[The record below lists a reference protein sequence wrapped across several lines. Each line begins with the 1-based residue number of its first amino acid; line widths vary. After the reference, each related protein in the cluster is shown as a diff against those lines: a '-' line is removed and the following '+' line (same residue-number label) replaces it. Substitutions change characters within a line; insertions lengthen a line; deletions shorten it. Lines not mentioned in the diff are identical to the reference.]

1 MNTALSILS
10 ALGALLSVPFA
21 EPPAITLVD
30 PTTLTPLELY
40 GDESPL
46 PSTDTNGW
54 VYARRNLVGYAL
66 THDARCLP
74 EGHPDLATD
83 RSPDN
88 PTCASVRAC
97 WHPSDPAGTRRHL
110 YTQVDTTTLT
120 SAPHD
125 GAVVWDEGLVAIAS
139 SSGIFART
147 FDCQSDGVPE
157 GTPLK
162 VNAGTQLTLP
172 PFYYAPFLLG
182 RRLCGF
188 WNPGLAENT
197 AERIELACLSR
208 PEDFIIHWPSGQPIF
223 SGQTVLRLADLDA
236 HLGIPA
242 LQPNAD
248 GTAPTIFDQN
258 LTPQPAVEQWFA
270 TPESATLPT
279 GDVYLTLIRKS
290 AATDGHTPGRYQNT
304 RWLVRLPPDLTSI
317 AALTVAHR
325 PRSPLRKL
333 WQTRANPDLEL
344 SRPFYAPQLDTLIFE
359 ANGQEFSNRRV
370 AFCDDFGNCV
380 EDVPLGTS
388 GALSRGFWVLAD
400 PTTHQLGYV
409 SAVDAFFSTARSYV
423 QPASTVTEGA
433 TLTRLGDHLA
443 WVFSSPSTP
452 PMTRL
457 IEFTPDHFDLD
468 GDGLTAAEED
478 ALSTSDLDFNSD
490 DDLIPDRVERDLG
503 LDPNSPTDPDGAP
516 VYPDGFGAT
525 EVTTSALAQRR
536 FAAKVPQDPV
546 TLGSTLVRSHAE
558 DGPLCTIHGGLGH
571 CFDAAGHEVSTFV
584 TEPNAKARAIA
595 HDGRHLV
602 TWHADGRLEAL
613 DLFTHEVKDLGNPT
627 PPPLDAGAGV
637 RMFPLDGRT
646 VYFARMPSLN
656 PGLMRYEDGAMTL
669 AFDLEQAEIAAGQ
682 RTTPSSVVDTMG
694 LSHEH
699 FEVLGFVATPTPA
712 TPDVFGPGPSA
723 SPEVELVFAVQGH
736 WRRYILGLRP
746 DGRLREILRTRLDGP
761 GDIDKSAEW
770 LGGLW
775 LDGPILA
782 TAGGFLQPVGLRLFT
797 GDSFLHRPVP
807 AFGALFVEQHV
818 APGVLVQPQQAG
830 LHELVAFQ
838 PELSPGET
846 LVFVSRWAG
855 GEFYLG
861 ADRYRFETAGRRPG
875 MLFRVGLRGG
885 MVPAWSLDPSTFDYD
900 FVEVTGMDLDPRHH
914 LCLAD
919 RGANQVWVYRPTQSG
934 LAPTVLAERFAAQG
948 VTDCRWRK
956 DGGLSLAVSSKVL
969 TRPAGGPPSTFSA
982 FVEDTSAPPG
992 TLFAKGPGVD
1002 LELVDKS
1009 TFVAGP
1015 EADFARVTYDGL
1027 TLTTP
1032 WGTLPLTATSKLAT
1046 KTPPPIALRPDGR
1059 VLVTGHIPYD
1069 GPKAEPL
1076 VIADPSTPSQPTTY
1090 VALEGHILGELG
1102 HATAVATV
1110 PWTHFSDPWTG
1121 APLDPADPFTPPASP
1136 TFPTPT
1142 APTAG
1147 VPVDDPTP
1155 TAQASDDGCAG
1166 NPGAIPLWLCLT
1178 LLVFARVVRH
1188 PLSRA
1193 ARPPARPSKPR

>member
-10 ALGALLSVPFA
+10 ALSSAFSVPFA
-21 EPPAITLVD
+21 EPPAVTLVD
-30 PTTLTPLELY
+30 PATLTPRELY

-46 PSTDTNGW
+46 PFTDADGW
-54 VYARRNLVGYAL
+54 VYARRNLVGYA
-66 THDARCLP
+66 TTNDGRCLP

-97 WHPSDPAGTRRHL
+97 WHPSDPVGTRRHL
-110 YTQVDTTTLT
+110 YTQVDTTTLD

-125 GAVVWDEGLVAIAS
+125 GAVVWDEGLVAITS

-147 FDCQSDGVPE
+147 FDCEQDGVPE

-162 VNAGTQLTLP
+162 VDAGTRLVLP
-172 PFYYAPFLLG
+172 SFYHAPFLLG

-223 SGQTVLRLADLDA
+223 SGETVLRLADLDA

-258 LTPQPAVEQWFA
+258 LTPQAALERWLA

-279 GDVYLTLIRKS
+279 GEVYLTLIRKS
-290 AATDGHTPGRYQNT
+290 AATDGHAPGRYQHT
-304 RWLVRLPPDLTSI
+304 RWLVRLPPDITSI

-333 WQTRANPDLEL
+333 WPSTSNPDLEL
-344 SRPFYAPQLDTLIFE
+344 SRPVYAPQLDTLIFE
-359 ANGQEFSNRRV
+359 ANGQEFSNRRLS
-370 AFCDDFGNCV
+370 FCDRFGNCV
-380 EDVPLGTS
+380 EDIPLGTS

-400 PTTHQLGYV
+400 SITLQLGYV
-409 SAVDAFFSTARSYV
+409 SATDAFFSTARSYV
-423 QPASTVTEGA
+423 QPASTVVEGA
-433 TLTRLGDHLA
+433 TLTRMGDHLA

-452 PMTRL
+452 AMTRL
-457 IEFTPDHFDLD
+457 IVFTPDHFDLD

-503 LDPNSPTDPDGAP
+503 LDPNSPTDPDEAP

-536 FAAKVPQDPV
+536 FAAKVPQDPT
-546 TLGSTLVRSHAE
+546 TLASTLIRSHAE
-558 DGPLCTIHGGLGH
+558 DGPLCAIHDGVGR
-571 CFDAAGHEVSTFV
+571 CFDAAGLEVSTFV
-584 TEPNAKARAIA
+584 TEPNVKARAIA
-595 HDGRHLV
+595 YDGRHLV
-602 TWHADGRLEAL
+602 TWHTDGRLEAL
-613 DLFTHEVKDLGNPT
+613 DLYTLALTDLGSPP
-627 PPPLDAGAGV
+627 PPPLDAGAEV
-637 RMFPLDGRT
+637 RMFPRDGRT
-646 VYFARMPSLN
+646 VYFVRMPSLN
-656 PGLMRYEDGAMTL
+656 PGIMRYEDGAMTL
-669 AFDLEQAEIAAGQ
+669 AFDLEQAEIAAGL
-682 RTTPSSVVDTMG
+682 RTLPSSVVDTMG
-694 LSHEH
+694 LTHEH
-699 FEVLGFVATPTPA
+699 FEVLGFVARPTPH
-712 TPDVFGPGPSA
+712 
-723 SPEVELVFAVQGH
+723 SPEPELVFAVQGH
-736 WRRYILGLRP
+736 WRRYILGLAA
-746 DGRLREILRTRLDGP
+746 DGTLRELLRTDNEGL

-770 LGGLW
+770 RGGLW
-775 LDGPILA
+775 ADGPIFA
-782 TAGGFLQPVGLRLFT
+782 PTGGAIFPVGLRLFT
-797 GDSFLHRPVP
+797 GDAFLNRPVP
-807 AFGALFVEQHV
+807 AFGALFVEQLIT
-818 APGVLVQPQQAG
+818 PDVLVQPQQAG
-830 LHELVAFQ
+830 LHELVAFT
-838 PELSPGET
+838 PALSPGET
-846 LVFVSRWAG
+846 LVFASRWAG
-855 GEFYLG
+855 AEFYLG
-861 ADRYRFETAGRRPG
+861 TDRYRFETGGRRPG

-885 MVPAWSLDPSTFDYD
+885 MVPAWSLDPSTFEYD
-900 FVEVTGMDLDPRHH
+900 FVEVSGMDLDPRHH

-934 LAPTVLAERFAAQG
+934 LAPTVLAERFAAPG
-948 VTDCRWRK
+948 VTDCRWRE
-956 DGGLSLAVSSKVL
+956 DGGLSLAVSSKVF
-969 TRPAGGPPSTFSA
+969 TRPAGAPPSTFTA
-982 FVEDTSAPPG
+982 FVEDAGAASGST
-992 TLFAKGPGVD
+992 FAKGPGVD
-1002 LELVDKS
+1002 LELVDQA

-1015 EADFARVTYDGL
+1015 EAAFARVTYDGE

-1059 VLVTGHIPYD
+1059 VLVTGHILYD
-1069 GPKAEPL
+1069 GTRAEPL

-1090 VALEGHILGELG
+1090 VALEGHLLAELG

-1121 APLDPADPFTPPASP
+1121 APLDPQNPFAEPSTSP
-1136 TFPTPT
+1136 TFPAPV

-1147 VPVDDPTP
+1147 VAVSASTP
-1155 TAQASDDGCAG
+1155 PRQPEDEGCAG
-1166 NPGAIPLWLCLT
+1166 APIAHVWLPLALWI
-1178 LLVFARVVRH
+1178 A
-1188 PLSRA
+1188 SRA
-1193 ARPPARPSKPR
+1193 RRRASHR